1 MIQKQFD
8 VKSILQGYCAPL
20 FWPSYFDNTAF
31 TSLSFSMGMSLSFQ
45 DVNEIAEFPS
55 FGSRQLPLVKANKMR
70 GVYGFHYINL
80 SILISTTSKFNKHKP
95 IMMTKTLF
103 ITVASVLLSNVV
115 CNVVSDIQILTSND
129 DIQDEDTVVRV
140 EITNDR
146 VLETLEPADR

>member
-1 MIQKQFD
+1 
-8 VKSILQGYCAPL
+8 
-20 FWPSYFDNTAF
+20 
-31 TSLSFSMGMSLSFQ
+31 MGMSLSFQ

-95 IMMTKTLF
+95 IMMTKILF

-129 DIQDEDTVVRV
+129 DIQDEDTVVKV